1 MAEDSQTLPR
11 SYAVLTR
18 TNGHELHAFDASRAW
33 YSLALLAACITFW
46 TVIALVAL

>member
-18 TNGHELHAFDASRAW
+18 MTGHELHAIDANRAW
-33 YSLALLAACITFW
+33 YSLALLGPCIAFW
-46 TVIALVAL
+46 TVIAWAVL